1 MLFEYRVYFD
11 CLLLETILVGKIM
24 NVLNDANG
32 MYALSP
38 NDVSDSKFK
47 TCTSMYNHMR
57 SISKC

>member
-1 MLFEYRVYFD
+1 M
-11 CLLLETILVGKIM
+11 LVGKIM
-24 NVLNDANG
+24 KVLNDANG
-32 MYALSP
+32 MSALSP